1 MFSMKKDFL
10 HFNDKLYLLKKLV
23 REEHD
28 PIIDTW
34 KEHLR
39 ADLVLKKDGLL
50 YFLEEVVELEII
62 P

>member
-1 MFSMKKDFL
+1 MKKDFL